1 VGFWIAKLD
10 AFLVTDLR
18 EAKRLQRKLFEPKG
32 RVNAPAAKQ
41 ALPTV
46 EKHPSASLPSSFVTQ
61 RTISV
66 RLAPQTIGRLA
77 SGFF

>member
-10 AFLVTDLR
+10 AFLVTDFR
-18 EAKRLQRKLFEPKG
+18 EAKRLQRKLFEPGG

-46 EKHPSASLPSSFVTQ
+46 EKHPSASLPSFFVAQ
-61 RTISV
+61 RTIPV
-66 RLAPQTIGRLA
+66 RLASQAVGRLA
-77 SGFF
+77 SGHF